1 MKRILILLVALM
13 ATSVSALNITNLV
26 QTNAAALSWFVPLVD
41 IAGTNMFNVSVS
53 NLLTKQPKLGATDL
67 VATNTVTA
75 TNGFVLI
82 QAAAIPTNSVPPS
95 SASVTNWLLLVNT
108 NGAPSLV
115 ATNVNDTP
123 AGQAFFVKP
132 LWP

>member
-1 MKRILILLVALM
+1 MLA
-13 ATSVSALNITNLV
+13 ATSATALNITNLV
-26 QTNAAALSWFVPLVD
+26 QTNVAALSWFVPVVD
-41 IAGTNMFNVSVS
+41 IAKTNMYNISVS
-53 NLLTKQPKLGATDL
+53 NLSAQVQLGGRDL
-67 VATNTVTA
+67 LATNTVTA

-82 QAAAIPTNSVPPS
+82 QAAWIPTNSIPPS
-95 SASVTNWLLLVNT
+95 SASATNWLLLVNT

-115 ATNVNDTP
+115 ATNFNDTP